1 MQPDNIEG
9 FNPAGGHINEINPNL
24 QPDLQQRRY
33 YQAEYG
39 DTFNSVGSS
48 TQQSNNGVLQGVR
61 GQIQTNVSQ
70 GQLTTSKPVDPV
82 KIIGDMI
89 SAGFKPTAYQ
99 ISQAQN
105 YVNGS
110 SDTVKTWFAVL
121 LMKMLR
127 QLRKRRS

>member
-1 MQPDNIEG
+1 MQPNNIEG
-9 FNPAGGHINEINPNL
+9 FNPAGRSINEINPNL

-33 YQAEYG
+33 HQVEYG
-39 DTFNSVGSS
+39 DAFNSLG
-48 TQQSNNGVLQGVR
+48 SNNQQNNTGVVPGVQGQV
-61 GQIQTNVSQ
+61 QTNVPQ
-70 GQLTTSKPVDPV
+70 GQVTNKPADPV

-110 SDTVKTWFAVL
+110 SDTVRTWFVVL

-127 QLRKRRS
+127 QLRKSR